1 MRINVAV
8 PEAHVRAPVLNSALE
23 AVTRLNESMI
33 KSGELRPFN
42 MRHPGVRWR
51 PEPPGQGEHF
61 DHGRLV
67 SGRKWGDCDD
77 LAPWLAAT
85 RRLQGDRGAHAFVK
99 KSGPNRWHALV
110 RRGNGHVEDPSL
122 AAGMPGPGAR
132 HGVHGAV
139 QPFMLLG
146 SSVVG
151 GVGSYLARPQLAIR
165 PTIEPGGEIESW
177 QARTDLPWHSGPGT
191 SPTDIAMVSLHR
203 TPTPDQSLVG
213 ALEGA
218 IALGAASG
226 RADPEHINRLCCL
239 SDMVQGCSWEEA
251 AREYGPEHATAAG
264 AIVGKLF
271 RHFGRKLKKFG
282 RGLGKVLKTGVKF
295 AAPMAAPLLKKAGLP
310 PQAAQAISPA
320 LQSLLD
326 KEKHLPPSQRGR
338 GGGGG
343 NVTVNV
349 FTQGAP
355 KRRQQAWP
363 GAAAVS
369 R

>member
-23 AVTRLNESMI
+23 AVTRLDESMLR
-33 KSGELRPFN
+33 SGELQPFDP
-42 MRHPGVRWR
+42 RAPGVRWR

-67 SGRKWGDCDD
+67 AGRGWGDCDD

-85 RRLQGDRGAHAFVK
+85 RRAQGDRGAHAFVR

-110 RRGNGHVEDPSL
+110 RRGDGRVEDPSL
-122 AAGMPGPGAR
+122 AAGMPGRGRR

-139 QPFMLLG
+139 QPFMLIG

-151 GVGSYLARPQLAIR
+151 TYVARPQLAIR

-177 QARTDLPWHSGPGT
+177 QARTDLPWHTRGGT
-191 SPTDIAMVSLHR
+191 SPGDIAMVSLHR
-203 TPTPDQSLVG
+203 SAISDQSLVG

-218 IALGAASG
+218 IALGEAG
-226 RADPEHINRLCCL
+226 GADPDHLDRLCCL
-239 SDMVQGCSWEEA
+239 SDMVQGCSWEQC

-264 AIVGKLF
+264 NVVGKLF
-271 RHFGRKLKKFG
+271 KGLGRKLKKFG
-282 RGLGKVLKTGVKF
+282 RGVAKIVKPV
-295 AAPMAAPLLKKAGLP
+295 ARMAVPLAAPLLKKAGLP
-310 PQAAQAISPA
+310 PQAAQAVSPA
-320 LQSLLD
+320 LQSLLA
-326 KEKHLPPSQRGR
+326 KEKHLPPAARGR
-338 GGGGG
+338 GQGG

-349 FTQGAP
+349 YTGG
-355 KRRQQAWP
+355 RRKQQAWP